1 MRDDLV
7 MFKHLYGQ
15 VSKKMPV
22 TVNLSG
28 EGIEFE
34 REISEDAAIEIMQ
47 LSISD
52 RRSNDEGTAE
62 ERDDSDVD
70 AKTLPDDFFRRLS
83 SKQRA
88 MLTVLTEAKD
98 PLTST
103 ELRRRMDEEYDIE
116 TSGGRA
122 LAGILAGFTR
132 KYGADFELVSID
144 WGDGE
149 GLYQLNPNRPGY
161 VEELESRL
169 LD

>member
-1 MRDDLV
+1 M
-7 MFKHLYGQ
+7 
-15 VSKKMPV
+15 SV

-47 LSISD
+47 LSITDGRSD
-52 RRSNDEGTAE
+52 DEEAAN
-62 ERDDSDVD
+62 DVD
-70 AKTLPDDFFRRLS
+70 GSEADTGALPDDFFRRLS
-83 SKQRA
+83 SKQRI
-88 MLTVLTEAKD
+88 MLTILAEATE

-103 ELRRRMDEEYDIE
+103 ELRRRMDEKYDVE

-132 KYGADFELVSID
+132 KYGADFELVSVD

-149 GLYQLNPNRPGY
+149 GLYQLNPNRPSY
-161 VEELESRL
+161 VEEIESRL

>member
-1 MRDDLV
+1 
-7 MFKHLYGQ
+7 
-15 VSKKMPV
+15 MPV

-34 REISEDAAIEIMQ
+34 REVSENTAIRIMQ
-47 LSISD
+47 LSITDGGSSD
-52 RRSNDEGTAE
+52 E
-62 ERDDSDVD
+62 ETVADADASIVD
-70 AKTLPDDFFRRLS
+70 TEALPDDFFRRLS
-83 SKQRA
+83 SKQKT
-88 MLTVLTEAKD
+88 MLRVLADAEE

-132 KYGADFELVSID
+132 KYGDDFELVSVD

-149 GLYQLNPNRPGY
+149 GLYQLNPDRPSY
-161 VEELESRL
+161 VEEIESRL

>member
-1 MRDDLV
+1 
-7 MFKHLYGQ
+7 
-15 VSKKMPV
+15 MPV

-52 RRSNDEGTAE
+52 GR
-62 ERDDSDVD
+62 SDVEGSVED
-70 AKTLPDDFFRRLS
+70 ADGSNVDAEALPDDFFRRLS

-88 MLTVLTEAKD
+88 MLTVLAESKD
-98 PLTST
+98 PVTST
-103 ELRRRMDEEYDIE
+103 ELRQRMDEEYDVE

-149 GLYQLNPNRPGY
+149 GHYQLNPNRPGY
-161 VEELESRL
+161 VEEIESRL

>member
-1 MRDDLV
+1 
-7 MFKHLYGQ
+7 
-15 VSKKMPV
+15 MPV

-34 REISEDAAIEIMQ
+34 REISENTAIRIMQ
-47 LSISD
+47 LSITDNGRSD
-52 RRSNDEGTAE
+52 ESNVT
-62 ERDDSDVD
+62 D
-70 AKTLPDDFFRRLS
+70 ADTPDIDTESLPDDFFRRLS
-83 SKQRA
+83 SKQKA
-88 MLTVLTEAKD
+88 MLRVLADSKE

-103 ELRRRMDEEYDIE
+103 ELRRRMHVTYDIE

-132 KYGADFELVSID
+132 KYGDTFELVSVD

-149 GLYQLNPNRPGY
+149 GLYRLNPDRPGY
-161 VEELESRL
+161 IEEIESQL

>member
-1 MRDDLV
+1 
-7 MFKHLYGQ
+7 
-15 VSKKMPV
+15 MPV

-34 REISEDAAIEIMQ
+34 REVSEDAAIEIMQ
-47 LSISD
+47 LSITDGRSD
-52 RRSNDEGTAE
+52 DDGAGAE
-62 ERDDSDVD
+62 DDSDAD
-70 AKTLPDDFFRRLS
+70 TEALPEDFFRRLS
-83 SKQRA
+83 SKQRI
-88 MLTVLTEAKD
+88 MLTVLAEAKE

-103 ELRRRMDEEYDIE
+103 ELRRRMDEEYGVE

-132 KYGADFELVSID
+132 KYGADFELVSVE

-149 GLYQLNPNRPGY
+149 GLYRLNPDRSGY
-161 VEELESRL
+161 VEEIESRL